1 MAPPSNR
8 RPGFSRR
15 AQYGLFLGYVI
26 AVAGILFAVLLLV
39 IARVDPQGF
48 STLRGAALDATAPVS
63 SGGRSVVRLFTG
75 GGQSIGDY
83 FSAAA
88 KNAEL
93 RRELAASRRRLV
105 EARAIEFENRRLR
118 RLLKLSETV
127 SSPVTTARIVG
138 STLDSSRRLAT
149 LSAGSSDGV
158 RPGQPVRAPEGLI
171 GRILETGR
179 WASRVLLI
187 TDGGSN
193 VPVQL
198 VRNGTPA
205 IASGRGDGLID
216 LKTLEVGESP
226 FKRGDIVVT
235 SGIGGVYPPL
245 VPVAVVVR
253 ANRDATVA
261 RPLADPARI
270 DFAIVETIYQ
280 PAASVPVNAI
290 EAAQVEGAE

>member
-15 AQYGLFLGYVI
+15 AQYGLFLGYVV
-26 AVAGILFAVLLLV
+26 AVAGILFAIMLLIV
-39 IARVDPQGF
+39 ATIDPRGF
-48 STLRGAALDATAPVS
+48 AAIRGAALDATTPIS
-63 SGGRSVVRLFTG
+63 SGGRSLVRLFSG
-75 GGQSIGDY
+75 SGESIANY
-83 FSAAA
+83 FQAAST
-88 KNAEL
+88 NAQL
-93 RRELAASRRRLV
+93 KRDLAATRRRLV
-105 EARAIEFENRRLR
+105 EARAIEFENRRLK

-127 SSPVTTARIVG
+127 SNRVTTARIVG
-138 STLDSSRRLAT
+138 SSFDSSRRLAT
-149 LSAGSSDGV
+149 LAAGSSEGV
-158 RPGQPVRAPEGLI
+158 RAGQPVRSPEGLI
-171 GRILETGR
+171 GRVLETGR
-179 WASRVLLI
+179 WASRILLI

-245 VPVAVVVR
+245 VPVAIVIK
-253 ANRDATVA
+253 ADRDATIA

-280 PAASVPVNAI
+280 PAASAPINES
-290 EAAQVEGAE
+290 EAAQAEAPE

>member
-26 AVAGILFAVLLLV
+26 AVAGIMFAILLLIV
-39 IARVDPQGF
+39 ARVDPRGF
-48 STLRGAALDATAPVS
+48 SAIRGAALDASAPVT
-63 SGGRSVVRLFTG
+63 SGGRGIVRLFTG
-75 GGQSIGDY
+75 SGESIGSY
-83 FSAAA
+83 FVAASQ
-88 KNAEL
+88 NAQL
-93 RRELAASRRRLV
+93 KRELAATRRRLV
-105 EARAIEFENRRLR
+105 EARAIEFENRRLK

-127 SSPVTTARIVG
+127 SNRVTTARIVG
-138 STLDSSRRLAT
+138 SSFDSSRRLAT
-149 LSAGSSDGV
+149 LAAGSSDGV
-158 RPGQPVRAPEGLI
+158 RPGQPVRSAEGLI
-171 GRILETGR
+171 GRVLETGR
-179 WASRVLLI
+179 WASRILLI

-198 VRNGTPA
+198 VRDGTPA

-245 VPVAVVVR
+245 VPVAIVIK
-253 ANRDATVA
+253 ADRDLTVA
-261 RPLADPARI
+261 RPLADPSRI

-280 PAASVPVNAI
+280 PAASAPVNQT
-290 EAAQVEGAE
+290 EAAQAEAAE

>member
-63 SGGRSVVRLFTG
+63 SGGRGLVRLFTG

>member
-39 IARVDPQGF
+39 IAAIDPRGF
-48 STLRGAALDATAPVS
+48 AALRGAAIDATAPVS

-75 GGQSIGDY
+75 GGESIGAY
-83 FSAAA
+83 FRAASE
-88 KNAEL
+88 NAQL
-93 RRELAASRRRLV
+93 KREVAVSRRRLI
-105 EARAIEFENRRLR
+105 EARAIEFENRRLK
-118 RLLKLSETV
+118 RLLNLSETV
-127 SSPVTTARIVG
+127 SSKVTTARIVG
-138 STLDSSRRLAT
+138 STFDSSRRFAT
-149 LSAGSSDGV
+149 LSAGWSDGV

-171 GRILETGR
+171 GRVLETGR

-198 VRNGTPA
+198 VRSGTPA
-205 IASGRGDGLID
+205 LASGRGDGTIE
-216 LKTLEVGESP
+216 LKTLEAGESP
-226 FKRGDIVVT
+226 FRRGDIVVT
-235 SGIGGVYPPL
+235 SGIGGIYPPL
-245 VPVAVVVR
+245 VPVAIVVK
-253 ANRDATVA
+253 ADPDMTIA

-270 DFAIVETIYQ
+270 DFAIVQTIYQ
-280 PAASVPVNAI
+280 PAASAPVNAT
-290 EAAQVEGAE
+290 EAAQLEAAQ